1 MDAQKHTE
9 KHRRVPRQV
18 ALRTV
23 KLCKVTPKTLTNSDV
38 YGFTSSGIL
47 RRESLDRLRE
57 EVFQSH
63 SVQLAGFALSKR
75 AQSTTLTSL
84 RLESTICRRPGSD
97 YRKTLI
103 KT

>member
-47 RRESLDRLRE
+47 RREVVGSIARRGVSVSLGAARRIRVVQACSIDHSDISPFRIDDLQTARL
-57 EVFQSH
+57 
-63 SVQLAGFALSKR
+63 
-75 AQSTTLTSL
+75 
-84 RLESTICRRPGSD
+84 
-97 YRKTLI
+97 
-103 KT
+103 

>member
-47 RRESLDRLRE
+47 RREVVGSIA
-57 EVFQSH
+57 EVFQYH

-97 YRKTLI
+97 YRKTLF